1 MAQSLRPP
9 VRRWEPTAGTKKKPE
24 ALQRIPRER
33 HSVALACYVSNAA
46 TLSKSP
52 RSARDG
58 IARDRIR
65 TKKGALRLSSSAGFE
80 HARRIPMPPKR
91 PLVLVAEDDR
101 GVREPLVKFL
111 VMHGFD
117 VVPAETADAALDR
130 LAERPVQAAVV
141 DLRLRQ
147 GSGREVIVSI
157 PPPVPVIIFSA
168 VPDESG
174 QLEQMRPNTRLI
186 LKPFSLLMLVEVL
199 QKMMAAAER
208 KDPMTR
214 RIPAPRV

>member
-1 MAQSLRPP
+1 MPG
-9 VRRWEPTAGTKKKPE
+9 RR
-24 ALQRIPRER
+24 R
-33 HSVALACYVSNAA
+33 
-46 TLSKSP
+46 
-52 RSARDG
+52 
-58 IARDRIR
+58 
-65 TKKGALRLSSSAGFE
+65 
-80 HARRIPMPPKR
+80 
-91 PLVLVAEDDR
+91 LVLVAEDDR
-101 GVREPLVKFL
+101 AVVDPPVLL
-111 VMHGFD
+111 PSIPGFD

-208 KDPMTR
+208 KDPATR
-214 RIPAPRV
+214 RIPAPPV